1 MKAINPQSPPLVIS
15 FSKASSLKDSK
26 TSKLCHYLGTK
37 YSNPWAWGGGHIS
50 FEQQQITSMLYK
62 HMTLVV
68 LKSYLKHWV
77 IKEENVKQM
86 IGNQIQSKSVS

>member
-1 MKAINPQSPPLVIS
+1 
-15 FSKASSLKDSK
+15 
-26 TSKLCHYLGTK
+26 
-37 YSNPWAWGGGHIS
+37 
-50 FEQQQITSMLYK
+50 
-62 HMTLVV
+62 MTLVV